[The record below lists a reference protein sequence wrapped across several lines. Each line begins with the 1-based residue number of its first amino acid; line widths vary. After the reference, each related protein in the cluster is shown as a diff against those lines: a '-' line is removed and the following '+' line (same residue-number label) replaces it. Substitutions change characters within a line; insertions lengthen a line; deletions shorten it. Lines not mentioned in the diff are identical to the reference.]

1 MIYGICDNNSGVFFI
16 IVIFVITNRLLFYS
30 QEQFPV
36 IIFED
41 IALKS
46 YNSVNSK
53 LNLDET
59 KIVAEKLASWHG
71 SSVFLGV
78 DVSYFLYY
86 FDFVEV

>member
-1 MIYGICDNNSGVFFI
+1 MI
-16 IVIFVITNRLLFYS
+16 TTRLLYYS

-41 IALKS
+41 IALKN
-46 YNSVNSK
+46 YISVNSK
-53 LNLDET
+53 LNLEET

-78 DVSYFLYY
+78 DVSYSKLPKNLSKIVSKDYRQMLHF
-86 FDFVEV
+86 FF